1 MDLFIQSYTNEAKE
15 PILDFE
21 IDQNGELECVFNDA
35 EIKQRAVVSAFTQKG
50 TIPQLPNTGVEWVE
64 LLTGN
69 VIPAEINSQIMNQI
83 HECADTYE
91 YIPKYLIVDKQL
103 VVSIDKGV

>member
-1 MDLFIQSYTNEAKE
+1 MDLFLQSYTNDVKE

-21 IDQNGELECVFNDA
+21 IDQNGELTFISNEEEV
-35 EIKQRAVVSAFTQKG
+35 KQRALVSAFTQKG

-69 VIPAEINSQIMNQI
+69 VLPAEINSQIMNQI

-91 YIPKYLIVDKQL
+91 YIPKYLIIDKQL
-103 VVSIDKGV
+103 VVSINKGV